1 MNRII
6 FILGTPYLIRNAS
19 LSLSI
24 FIAFFKFFIIIK
36 NTIKNPLGWLF
47 LSHY

>member
-6 FILGTPYLIRNAS
+6 FILGTPYLQETLFKPINFHR
-19 LSLSI
+19 
-24 FIAFFKFFIIIK
+24 FFKFFIIIK

-47 LSHY
+47 LSRY

>member
-1 MNRII
+1 MGFWLNRII

-24 FIAFFKFFIIIK
+24 FIAFFKSFIIIK
-36 NTIKNPLGWLF
+36 KPLGWLF
-47 LSHY
+47 LS

>member
-24 FIAFFKFFIIIK
+24 
-36 NTIKNPLGWLF
+36 LSLF
-47 LSHY
+47 LNLLL